1 MPANLSGWLS
11 HGKVL
16 EDHTKKQE
24 KVLPEVIVA
33 CLDTSNP
40 YMMITELTM
49 TNILQKYKERIH
61 LKCMLTRGNIIKIY
75 TLTFL

>member
-1 MPANLSGWLS
+1 MPANLSGWLL

-24 KVLPEVIVA
+24 KVLPEVIFA
-33 CLDTSNP
+33 CLDTLNP

-49 TNILQKYKERIH
+49 TNILQKYKSGPTLRENT
-61 LKCMLTRGNIIKIY
+61 LKMHADKR
-75 TLTFL
+75 

>member
-33 CLDTSNP
+33 CLDTSNL

-49 TNILQKYKERIH
+49 TNILQKYKSGPTLRENT
-61 LKCMLTRGNIIKIY
+61 LKMHADKR
-75 TLTFL
+75 

>member
-49 TNILQKYKERIH
+49 TNILQKYKSGPTLRENT
-61 LKCMLTRGNIIKIY
+61 LKMHADKR
-75 TLTFL
+75 